1 MPDYDCSAVDRG
13 NWIQPGLS
21 WSSLHQRYRRG
32 SMHHCDNLAPKP
44 AQWGLG
50 KRMMNRLQ
58 VVGEVKEAVKEMEE
72 KCQKSHSQRERV
84 ARASG
89 PGEGYRIY

>member
-1 MPDYDCSAVDRG
+1 
-13 NWIQPGLS
+13 
-21 WSSLHQRYRRG
+21 
-32 SMHHCDNLAPKP
+32 
-44 AQWGLG
+44 
-50 KRMMNRLQ
+50 MMNRLQ

-72 KCQKSHSQRERV
+72 KCQKSLSQRERV